1 MVGKTGHIFYVS
13 NIAPLCP
20 LPYSPTGNNGYKL
33 IDSKVKV
40 DGCQEKWLRYSR
52 YAVIL
57 VTPTMLT

>member
-33 IDSKVKV
+33 VDSKVKV
-40 DGCQEKWLRYSR
+40 DGCQEKWLRYNR
-52 YAVIL
+52 YA
-57 VTPTMLT
+57 